1 MFVCPVRARRLLAKR
16 SARGAYF
23 NPRARLGHDLWVL
36 QCGVPRYFNP
46 RARLGHDYG
55 IEFNYISMEISIH
68 VPAWGTTLMP
78 VEPSSISI
86 SIHVPAWGMT

>member
-16 SARGAYF
+16 SARGA
-23 NPRARLGHDLWVL
+23 
-36 QCGVPRYFNP
+36 YFNP